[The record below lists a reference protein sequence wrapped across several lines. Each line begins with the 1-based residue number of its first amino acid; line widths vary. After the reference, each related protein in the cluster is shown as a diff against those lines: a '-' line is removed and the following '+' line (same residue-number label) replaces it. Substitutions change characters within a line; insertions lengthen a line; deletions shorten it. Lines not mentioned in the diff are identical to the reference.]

1 MAFPQEFLDRIRA
14 MVPIADVVGRKVR
27 LTKRGREHTGL
38 CPFHNEKTPSFTVSE
53 DKGFYHC
60 FGCGAHGDV
69 ISFVVEQEGLS
80 FPEAV
85 EKLAGEAGL
94 EVPKASPQERQREER
109 RSSLYDVVEEACRWY
124 EQQLAAKTG
133 QSARDYLAGRGID
146 RETREAFRLGYAPG
160 GRGALRQAMHARGYH
175 DEQLI
180 AAGLLKQPE
189 DGGAPRDYLFDRVI
203 FPITDR
209 RGHVIA
215 FGGRTMGDAKA
226 KYLNSPES
234 ELFHKGRVLYNLA
247 RARRAARDT
256 GELIVAEGYMD
267 VIALAQA
274 GFPAA
279 VAPLGTAITEEQI
292 AELWRLADE
301 PTVCLDGDSAGRRAG
316 YRLIE
321 RALPQLKP
329 GFSLSFALLPQGEDP
344 DSLVSAQGAQAF
356 RKVVDAARPLA
367 ELLWMKQVEGRPL
380 DTPERRAG
388 LRQALMDEVKR
399 IEQPD
404 VQQAYKQDMLQRF
417 DRAFGFQRGRGGPGG
432 KSGKFGGSSGARGG
446 GRWAPD
452 ARDRRLSPALGVRQ
466 PISQL
471 QHRQEQALIATLV
484 NHPATLLE
492 NAEELAEI
500 ALVYRDTDILRRRLL
515 DLAVERQE
523 IDTVEIRGHLRQV
536 PDGTQLDAA
545 LSREVYRLWPFAD
558 PGASVQDA
566 RQGLRHLLDL
576 YRDRS
581 AKDEAVEEG
590 RRLAESM
597 NQESLARVEA
607 KSKAAYE
614 NDSRA
619 VDLDLDR
626 DSAPASATYGPG
638 AQGSS

>member
-124 EQQLAAKTG
+124 EQQLAAKDG
-133 QSARDYLAGRGID
+133 QPARDYLAGRGID

-160 GRGALRQAMHARGYH
+160 GRGALRQAMHARGYK
-175 DEQLI
+175 DDQLI

-189 DGGAPRDYLFDRVI
+189 DGGSPRDYLFDRVI

-209 RGHVIA
+209 RGYVIA
-215 FGGRTMGDAKA
+215 FGGRTMGEAKA

-329 GFSLSFALLPQGEDP
+329 GFSLRFALLPQGEDP
-344 DSLVSAQGAQAF
+344 DSLVSAQGPQAF

-388 LRQALMDEVKR
+388 LRQGLMDEVKR
-399 IEQPD
+399 IEHPD
-404 VQQAYKQDMLQRF
+404 VQQAYKQEMLQRF
-417 DRAFGFQRGRGGPGG
+417 DQAFGFQRGRGRQGGPGG
-432 KSGKFGGSSGARGG
+432 RAGKGGGRGG

-500 ALVYRDTDILRRRLL
+500 ALVYRDTDLLRRRLL

-558 PGASVQDA
+558 PSASVQDA
-566 RQGLRHLLDL
+566 RQGLRHLLGL
-576 YRDRS
+576 YRDRT

-626 DSAPASATYGPG
+626 DSTAASGAYGPG
-638 AQGSS
+638 SQGSS

>member
-94 EVPKASPQERQREER
+94 EVPKSSPQERQREER
-109 RSSLYDVVEEACRWY
+109 RGTLYDVVEEACRWY
-124 EQQLAAKTG
+124 EQQLASKDG
-133 QSARDYLAGRGID
+133 QAARDYLSGRGID

-160 GRGALRQAMHARGYH
+160 GRGALRQAMHARGYK
-175 DEQLI
+175 DDQLI

-189 DGGAPRDYLFDRVI
+189 DGGSPRDYLFDRVI

-215 FGGRTMGDAKA
+215 FGGRTMGEAKA

-301 PTVCLDGDSAGRRAG
+301 PVVCLDGDSAGRRAG

-329 GFSLSFALLPQGEDP
+329 GFSLRFALLPQGEDP

-356 RKVVDAARPLA
+356 RKIVDGARPLA
-367 ELLWMKQVEGRPL
+367 ELLWMKQVENRPL

-388 LRQALMDEVKR
+388 LRQALRDIRAEYPLSVGLTGAGEDIVKFAA
-399 IEQPD
+399 
-404 VQQAYKQDMLQRF
+404 VLTAS
-417 DRAFGFQRGRGGPGG
+417 A
-432 KSGKFGGSSGARGG
+432 SGSGSGLPFTSSMG
-446 GRWAPD
+446 
-452 ARDRRLSPALGVRQ
+452 
-466 PISQL
+466 
-471 QHRQEQALIATLV
+471 
-484 NHPATLLE
+484 
-492 NAEELAEI
+492 
-500 ALVYRDTDILRRRLL
+500 
-515 DLAVERQE
+515 
-523 IDTVEIRGHLRQV
+523 
-536 PDGTQLDAA
+536 PDG
-545 LSREVYRLWPFAD
+545 
-558 PGASVQDA
+558 
-566 RQGLRHLLDL
+566 
-576 YRDRS
+576 
-581 AKDEAVEEG
+581 
-590 RRLAESM
+590 
-597 NQESLARVEA
+597 
-607 KSKAAYE
+607 
-614 NDSRA
+614 
-619 VDLDLDR
+619 
-626 DSAPASATYGPG
+626 
-638 AQGSS
+638 

>member
-1 MAFPQEFLDRIRA
+1 

-85 EKLAGEAGL
+85 EKLAAEAGL

-109 RSSLYDVVEEACRWY
+109 RGSLYDVVEEACRWY
-124 EQQLAAKTG
+124 EQQLAGKDG
-133 QSARDYLAGRGID
+133 QAARDYLAGRGID

-160 GRGALRQAMHARGYH
+160 QRGALRQAMHARGYK
-175 DEQLI
+175 DDQLI

-215 FGGRTMGDAKA
+215 FGGRTMGEAKA

-316 YRLIE
+316 YRLVE

-329 GFSLSFALLPQGEDP
+329 GFSLRFALLPQGEDP
-344 DSLVSAQGAQAF
+344 DSLVSVQGPQAF
-356 RKVVDAARPLA
+356 RKIVDGARPLA

-388 LRQALMDEVKR
+388 LRQALMDDVKR
-399 IEQPD
+399 IAQTD
-404 VQQAYKQDMLQRF
+404 VQQAYKQEMLQRF
-417 DRAFGFQRGRGGPGG
+417 DQAFGFQRGRGRRGAGG
-432 KSGKFGGSSGARGG
+432 RGG
-446 GRWAPD
+446 RGGDRWAP
-452 ARDRRLSPALGVRQ
+452 RDQQRRLAPALGVRQ

-500 ALVYRDTDILRRRLL
+500 ALVYRDTDLLRRRLL
-515 DLAVERQE
+515 DLAMERQE

-536 PDGTQLDAA
+536 PDGAHLETA

-566 RQGLRHLLDL
+566 RQGLRSLLDL

-581 AKDEAVEEG
+581 AKDETAEEG

-597 NQESLARVEA
+597 NQESLARLEA
-607 KSKAAYE
+607 KRKAAYE

-626 DSAPASATYGPG
+626 DSGSAAGPSGPG
-638 AQGSS
+638 QSGSDPHRSS

>member
-1 MAFPQEFLDRIRA
+1 MAFPQEFLDRIRS

-85 EKLAGEAGL
+85 EKLAAEAGL
-94 EVPKASPQERQREER
+94 EVPKATPQERQREER

-124 EQQLAAKTG
+124 EQQLAGKDG
-133 QSARDYLAGRGID
+133 QAARDYLAGRGID
-146 RETREAFRLGYAPG
+146 AETREAFRLGYAPG
-160 GRGALRQAMHARGYH
+160 QRGALRQAMHARGIR
-175 DEQLI
+175 DDQLV
-180 AAGLLKQPE
+180 AAGLIKQPE

-215 FGGRTMGDAKA
+215 FGGRTMGEAKA

-256 GELIVAEGYMD
+256 GELIVTEGYMD

-279 VAPLGTAITEEQI
+279 VAPLGTAITEDQI

-301 PTVCLDGDSAGRRAG
+301 PVVCLDGDSAGRRAG
-316 YRLIE
+316 YRLID

-329 GFSLSFALLPQGEDP
+329 GFSLRFALLPQGEDP
-344 DSLVSAQGAQAF
+344 DSLVSTQGPQAF
-356 RKVVDAARPLA
+356 RKIVDSGRPLA

-388 LRQALMDEVKR
+388 LRQALMDDVKR

-404 VQQAYKQDMLQRF
+404 VAQAYKQDMLQRF
-417 DRAFGFQRGRGGPGG
+417 DQAFGFQRSKGRNQRGG
-432 KSGKFGGSSGARGG
+432 KGG
-446 GRWAPD
+446 GRWAPQG
-452 ARDRRLSPALGVRQ
+452 RERNLSPALGVRQ

-500 ALVYRDTDILRRRLL
+500 ALAYRDTDILRRRLL
-515 DLAVERQE
+515 DLALERQE
-523 IDTVEIRGHLRQV
+523 LDTVEICSHLRQV
-536 PDGTQLDAA
+536 PDGTQLETA

-566 RQGLRHLLDL
+566 RQGLRHLLNL

-597 NQESLARVEA
+597 NQESLARLEA
-607 KSKAAYE
+607 KRKAAYE

-626 DSAPASATYGPG
+626 DNGPWPG
-638 AQGSS
+638 PDGSS

>member
-80 FPEAV
+80 FPEAG

-94 EVPKASPQERQREER
+94 EVPKSTPQEREREQRR
-109 RSSLYDVVEEACRWY
+109 GSLYEVVEEACRWY
-124 EQQLAAKTG
+124 EQQLASKDG
-133 QSARDYLAGRGID
+133 QAARDYLAGRGID
-146 RETREAFRLGYAPG
+146 RETRAAFRLGYAPG
-160 GRGALRQAMHARGYH
+160 GRGALRQAMHARGYP
-175 DEQLI
+175 DDQLI

-189 DGGAPRDYLFDRVI
+189 DGGSPRDYLFDRVI

-209 RGHVIA
+209 RGQVIA
-215 FGGRTMGDAKA
+215 FGGRTMGEAKA

-329 GFSLSFALLPQGEDP
+329 GFSLRFALLPQGEDP

-356 RKVVDAARPLA
+356 RKIVDAARPLA
-367 ELLWMKQVEGRPL
+367 ELLWMKQVENRPL

-399 IEQPD
+399 IAQPD
-404 VQQAYKQDMLQRF
+404 VQQAYKQEMLQRF
-417 DRAFGFQRGRGGPGG
+417 DQAFGFQRGRGGGRGG
-432 KSGKFGGSSGARGG
+432 KHAGRGG
-446 GRWAPD
+446 GRWAPET
-452 ARDRRLSPALGVRQ
+452 RDRRLSPALGVRQ

-492 NAEELAEI
+492 NAEDLAEI

-566 RQGLRHLLDL
+566 RQGLRHLFDL

-597 NQESLARVEA
+597 TQESLARLEA
-607 KSKAAYE
+607 KRKAAYE

-626 DSAPASATYGPG
+626 DGGSTHGGSIWGPYGPG
-638 AQGSS
+638 PHGSS

>member
-14 MVPIADVVGRKVR
+14 MVPLAEVVGRKVR
-27 LTKRGREHTGL
+27 LTKRGREYTGL
-38 CPFHNEKTPSFTVSE
+38 CPFHSEKTPSFTVSE
-53 DKGFYHC
+53 EKGFYHC

-94 EVPKASPQERQREER
+94 EVPKASPQEREREER
-109 RSSLYDVVEEACRWY
+109 RQSLYEVVEEACRWF
-124 EQQLAAKTG
+124 EQQLAGRAG
-133 QSARDYLAGRGID
+133 AHARQYLEGRGLA
-146 RETREAFRLGYAPG
+146 RETVEAFRLGYAPND
-160 GRGALRQAMHARGYH
+160 RGALRRAMHAKGIK
-175 DEQLI
+175 DDQLV
-180 AAGLLKQPE
+180 AAGLVKQPE
-189 DGGAPRDYLFDRVI
+189 EGGAPRDYFFDRVI

-215 FGGRTMGDAKA
+215 FGGRTMGEAKA

-247 RARRAARDT
+247 RARKAARDT

-279 VAPLGTAITEEQI
+279 VAPLGTAITPEQI
-292 AELWRLADE
+292 AELWRLEAE
-301 PTVCLDGDSAGRRAG
+301 PVVCLDGDQAGRRAG

-329 GFSLSFALLPQGEDP
+329 GCSLKFALLPQGEDP
-344 DSLVSAQGAQAF
+344 DSLVSQQGAQAF
-356 RKVVDAARPLA
+356 RRVVDAARPLA
-367 ELLWMKQVEGRPL
+367 DLLWMKQTENRTL

-388 LRQALMDEVKR
+388 LRQALMAEVR
-399 IEQPD
+399 TIEQPD
-404 VQQAYKQDMLQRF
+404 VQQAYKTEMLQRF
-417 DRAFGFQRGRGGPGG
+417 DQAFGFQRGRGAKGG
-432 KSGKFGGSSGARGG
+432 RGGRGTGRGG
-446 GRWAPD
+446 GRWATD
-452 ARDRRLSPALGVRQ
+452 RDRQRGLSPALGVRQ

-471 QHRQEQALIATLV
+471 QHRQEQALVATLV

-500 ALVYRDTDILRRRLL
+500 ALVYRDTDRLRRRLL
-515 DLAVERQE
+515 DLAAERQE
-523 IDTVEIRGHLRQV
+523 IDTVEIHSHLRQV

-545 LSREVYRLWPFAD
+545 LSREVYRLWPFAE

-576 YRDRS
+576 YRERT
-581 AKDEAVEEG
+581 ATNEAVEEG
-590 RRLAESM
+590 RRLADSM
-597 NQESLARVEA
+597 NAESLARLEA
-607 KSKAAYE
+607 KQKAVHE
-614 NDSRA
+614 TDGRA

-626 DSAPASATYGPG
+626 GEPAPGSRDSS
-638 AQGSS
+638 

>member
-94 EVPKASPQERQREER
+94 EVPKSTPQERERQER
-109 RSSLYDVVEEACRWY
+109 RGSLYDVVEEACRWY
-124 EQQLAAKTG
+124 QQQLASKDG
-133 QSARDYLAGRGID
+133 QAARDYLAGRGID
-146 RETREAFRLGYAPG
+146 RETCEAFRLGYAPG

-175 DEQLI
+175 DDQLI

-189 DGGAPRDYLFDRVI
+189 DGGTPRDYLFDRVI

-215 FGGRTMGDAKA
+215 FGGRTMGEAKA

-256 GELIVAEGYMD
+256 GELIVAEGYLD

-399 IEQPD
+399 IAQPD
-404 VQQAYKQDMLQRF
+404 VQQAYKQEMLQRF
-417 DRAFGFQRGRGGPGG
+417 DQAFGFRRGRGGKRAG
-432 KSGKFGGSSGARGG
+432 RGG
-446 GRWAPD
+446 GRWAPE

-500 ALVYRDTDILRRRLL
+500 ALGYRDTDILRRRLL

-597 NQESLARVEA
+597 NQESLARLEA
-607 KSKAAYE
+607 KRKAAYE

-626 DSAPASATYGPG
+626 DAGSTHGGSTHGGSIWGPHGPG
-638 AQGSS
+638 PHGSS

>member
-1 MAFPQEFLDRIRA
+1 MAFPQEFLDRIRS

-80 FPEAV
+80 FSEAV

-94 EVPKASPQERQREER
+94 EVPKSTPQQREREER
-109 RSSLYDVVEEACRWY
+109 RSTLTEVVEEACRWY
-124 EQQLAAKTG
+124 EQQLAAKAG
-133 QSARDYLAGRGID
+133 APARDYLAGRGID
-146 RETREAFRLGYAPG
+146 AETRAAFRLGYAPG
-160 GRGALRQAMHARGYH
+160 QRGALRQAMHARGYQ
-175 DEQLI
+175 DDQLI
-180 AAGLLKQPE
+180 AAGLLKQQE

-209 RGHVIA
+209 RGQVIA
-215 FGGRTMGDAKA
+215 FGGRTMGEAKA

-256 GELIVAEGYMD
+256 GELIVTEGYMD

-301 PTVCLDGDSAGRRAG
+301 PVVCLDGDSAGRRAG

-329 GFSLSFALLPQGEDP
+329 GFSLRFAMLPQGEDP
-344 DSLVSAQGAQAF
+344 DSLVSAQGPQAF
-356 RKVVDAARPLA
+356 RKVVDGGRPLA
-367 ELLWMKQVEGRPL
+367 ELLWMKQLENRPL

-388 LRQALMDEVKR
+388 LRQALMEDVKR

-404 VQQAYKQDMLQRF
+404 VQQAYKQEMLQRF
-417 DRAFGFQRGRGGPGG
+417 DQAFGFQRGRAG
-432 KSGKFGGSSGARGG
+432 KSGGGKGGRGNASSGGD
-446 GRWAPD
+446 RWAP
-452 ARDRRLSPALGVRQ
+452 RGEQRRLAPALGVRQ

-492 NAEELAEI
+492 NAEELADI
-500 ALVYRDTDILRRRLL
+500 GLVYRDTDLLRRRLL

-523 IDTVEIRGHLRQV
+523 IDTVEIRSHLRQV
-536 PDGTQLDAA
+536 PDGTQLDPA

-597 NQESLARVEA
+597 DQESLARLEA
-607 KSKAAYE
+607 KRKAAYE

-626 DSAPASATYGPG
+626 ESGPDPRPTGPG
-638 AQGSS
+638 PHGSS

>member
-1 MAFPQEFLDRIRA
+1 MAFPQEFLDRIRS

-85 EKLAGEAGL
+85 EKLAAEAGL
-94 EVPKASPQERQREER
+94 EVPKATPQERQREER
-109 RSSLYDVVEEACRWY
+109 RGSLYDVVEEACRWY
-124 EQQLAAKTG
+124 EQQLASKDG
-133 QSARDYLAGRGID
+133 QTARDYLAGRGID

-160 GRGALRQAMHARGYH
+160 GRGALRQAMHARGYK
-175 DEQLI
+175 DDQLV
-180 AAGLLKQPE
+180 AAGLVKQPE

-209 RGHVIA
+209 RGQVIA

-247 RARRAARDT
+247 RARKAARDT

-356 RKVVDAARPLA
+356 RKVVDGARPLA
-367 ELLWMKQVEGRPL
+367 ELLWMKQVENRPL

-388 LRQALMDEVKR
+388 LRQGLMDEVKR
-399 IEQPD
+399 IAHPD
-404 VQQAYKQDMLQRF
+404 VQQAYKQEMWQRF
-417 DRAFGFQRGRGGPGG
+417 DQAFGFQRGRGGPGG
-432 KSGKFGGSSGARGG
+432 KPGPGGGRAAGRGG

-452 ARDRRLSPALGVRQ
+452 TRDRRLAPALGVRQ

-484 NHPATLLE
+484 NHPATLFE
-492 NAEELAEI
+492 NAEELAGV
-500 ALVYRDTDILRRRLL
+500 ALVYRDTDLLRRRLL

-523 IDTVEIRGHLRQV
+523 IDTVEIRSHLRQV
-536 PDGTQLDAA
+536 PDGTPLDLA

-558 PGASVQDA
+558 PEASVQDA

-576 YRDRS
+576 YRDRT

-597 NQESLARVEA
+597 TQEGLARLEA
-607 KSKAAYE
+607 KRKAAYE

-626 DSAPASATYGPG
+626 DSGSAGPNG
-638 AQGSS
+638 ADPHRSS

>member
-1 MAFPQEFLDRIRA
+1 

-124 EQQLAAKTG
+124 EQQLAGKDG
-133 QSARDYLAGRGID
+133 QQARDYLAGRGID
-146 RETREAFRLGYAPG
+146 PETRAAFRLGYAPG
-160 GRGALRQAMHARGYH
+160 GRGALRQAMHARGYK
-175 DEQLI
+175 DDQLI

-189 DGGAPRDYLFDRVI
+189 DGGTPRDYLFDRVI

-247 RARRAARDT
+247 RARKAARDT

-329 GFSLSFALLPQGEDP
+329 GFSLRFALLPQGEDP
-344 DSLVSAQGAQAF
+344 DSLVSAQGAPAF
-356 RKVVDAARPLA
+356 RKIVDAARPLA
-367 ELLWMKQVEGRPL
+367 ELLWMKQVEGRPT

-388 LRQALMDEVKR
+388 LRQALMDDVRR

-404 VQQAYKQDMLQRF
+404 VQQAYKQEMLQRF
-417 DRAFGFQRGRGGPGG
+417 DQAFGFQRGGGKRPGGP
-432 KSGKFGGSSGARGG
+432 SGKAGRGG

-536 PDGTQLDAA
+536 PDGTQLDPA

-558 PGASVQDA
+558 PSASVQDA

-581 AKDEAVEEG
+581 AKNEAVEEG

-597 NQESLARVEA
+597 NQESLARLEA
-607 KSKAAYE
+607 KRKAAYE

-626 DSAPASATYGPG
+626 DAGSTHAGSPPGSTRHAGSTRGPYGPG
-638 AQGSS
+638 PQGSS

>member
-1 MAFPQEFLDRIRA
+1 MAFPQEFLDRIRS
-14 MVPIADVVGRKVR
+14 MVPIAEVVGRKVR

-85 EKLAGEAGL
+85 EKLAAEAGL
-94 EVPKASPQERQREER
+94 EVPKATPQERQREER
-109 RSSLYDVVEEACRWY
+109 RGSLYDVVEEACRWY
-124 EQQLAAKTG
+124 EQQLASKDG
-133 QSARDYLAGRGID
+133 QTARDYLAGRGID

-160 GRGALRQAMHARGYH
+160 GRGALRQAMHARGYK
-175 DEQLI
+175 DDQLV
-180 AAGLLKQPE
+180 AAGLVKQPE

-209 RGHVIA
+209 RGQVIA

-234 ELFHKGRVLYNLA
+234 ELFHKGRVLYNFA

-329 GFSLSFALLPQGEDP
+329 GFSLRFALLPQGEDP
-344 DSLVSAQGAQAF
+344 DSLVSAQGPQAF
-356 RKVVDAARPLA
+356 RKVVDGARPLA
-367 ELLWMKQVEGRPL
+367 ELLWMKQVENRPL

-388 LRQALMDEVKR
+388 LRQGLMDEVKR
-399 IEQPD
+399 IAHPD
-404 VQQAYKQDMLQRF
+404 VQQAYKQEMWQRF
-417 DRAFGFQRGRGGPGG
+417 DQAFGFQRGRGGPGG
-432 KSGKFGGSSGARGG
+432 KPGPGGGRAAGRGG

-452 ARDRRLSPALGVRQ
+452 TRDRRLAPALGVRQ

-484 NHPATLLE
+484 NHPATLFE
-492 NAEELAEI
+492 NAEELAGV
-500 ALVYRDTDILRRRLL
+500 ALVYRDTDLLRRRLL

-523 IDTVEIRGHLRQV
+523 IDTVEIRSHLRQV
-536 PDGTQLDAA
+536 PDGTPLDLA

-558 PGASVQDA
+558 PEASVQDA

-576 YRDRS
+576 YRDRT

-597 NQESLARVEA
+597 TQEGLARLEA
-607 KSKAAYE
+607 KRNAAYE

-626 DSAPASATYGPG
+626 DSGSAGPNG
-638 AQGSS
+638 ADPHGSS